1 MAGSSNVNPLWQ
13 SSGLTLAL
21 LGGRRGRLNCAE
33 LQGAA
38 DKLLT
43 EPA

>member
-1 MAGSSNVNPLWQ
+1 MAGQSNVNPLWQ
-13 SSGLTLAL
+13 SGGLTPAL
-21 LGGRRGRLNCAE
+21 PGGRRGRLNRTE